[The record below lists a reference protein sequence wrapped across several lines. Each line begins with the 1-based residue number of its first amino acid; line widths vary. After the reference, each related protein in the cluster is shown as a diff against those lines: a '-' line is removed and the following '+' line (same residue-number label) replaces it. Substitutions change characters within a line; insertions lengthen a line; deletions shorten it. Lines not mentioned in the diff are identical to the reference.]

1 MFRRKSIGAWNQ
13 EWATDGDAAVASA
26 RLVVGKVNPFIKS
39 PPTFTSRG
47 QFVDKLLTN
56 NDLSRINGNKCIA
69 PQLSTLTDGSS
80 REVRPAGTAALH
92 QKIKHKGKAMKKATF
107 HMIAGLLAVGMVFG
121 ANFAQAQAGTLDPT
135 FGNGGTVTT
144 NFANGSAGVGAFEQS
159 NGDIVA
165 VAQVDFVQ
173 GEGTGIGLVRY
184 TSTGALDT
192 TFGTN
197 GITNTSFAGFI
208 FIPFGFAVQKNGDI
222 LVAGEALG
230 RGEAGRIEF
239 GLARYTANGILDATF
254 GKGGLVTTLVGVQVD
269 IPTAML
275 LQPNGKIVMAGFE
288 VGQEGVS
295 PGMMSMVRYNSNGGL
310 DTTFGT
316 GGISLVTDTITGP
329 DALAMLTN
337 GNYLAVGQHGNT
349 TGVVVELNSKGAL
362 LPKVTAGNLVAAL
375 SSSQS
380 GFSPTVFQANGD
392 YLVAVTS
399 CTDDSECRG
408 TKIGVSRFLETGKVD
423 TSFNAIG
430 FESLDPPQ
438 TTSVGNAIALL
449 ANGQIVVG
457 GLINLDSP
465 ILGGLARL
473 DSNGELDTTFGTTN
487 SFGGCCTVTSEQ
499 TFTGL
504 LIQTDGNIVAI
515 GELNGDLAL
524 ARYLAN

>member
-1 MFRRKSIGAWNQ
+1 
-13 EWATDGDAAVASA
+13 
-26 RLVVGKVNPFIKS
+26 
-39 PPTFTSRG
+39 
-47 QFVDKLLTN
+47 
-56 NDLSRINGNKCIA
+56 
-69 PQLSTLTDGSS
+69 
-80 REVRPAGTAALH
+80 
-92 QKIKHKGKAMKKATF
+92 MKRATF
-107 HMIAGLLAVGMVFG
+107 HMITGLLAMGLVFG

-144 NFANGSAGVGAFEQS
+144 NFANGSAGVGAFEQA

-173 GEGTGIGLVRY
+173 GAATGIGLVRY

-197 GITNTSFAGFI
+197 GITNTIFAGFT
-208 FIPFGFAVQKNGDI
+208 FTPFGFAVQKNGDI
-222 LVAGEALG
+222 LVAGEAISSAG
-230 RGEAGRIEF
+230 TGRIEF

-254 GKGGLVTTLVGVQVD
+254 GKGGLATTLVGTRVD
-269 IPTAML
+269 VPTAML

-288 VGQEGVS
+288 VGQDGVA
-295 PGMMSMVRYNSNGGL
+295 PGKMSMVRYNSNGSL
-310 DTTFGT
+310 DTTFGA
-316 GGISLVTDTITGP
+316 GGISLVTDIITGP
-329 DALAMLTN
+329 DALALLSN
-337 GNYLAVGQHGNT
+337 GNYLAVGQSGNT
-349 TGVVVELNSKGAL
+349 TGVVVELNAKGAL
-362 LPKVTAGNLVAAL
+362 LPKVTAGTLATEL

-392 YLVAVTS
+392 YIVAVTS
-399 CTDDSECRG
+399 CTDDSQCRG
-408 TKIGVSRFLETGKVD
+408 TKIGVSRFLETGKAD
-423 TSFNAIG
+423 TTFNAVS
-430 FESLDPPQ
+430 FESFDPTE
-438 TTSVGNAIALL
+438 TTSVGKALAVQ

-499 TFTGL
+499 TFTVL
-504 LIQTDGNIVAI
+504 LIQTDGNIVGI

>member
-1 MFRRKSIGAWNQ
+1 
-13 EWATDGDAAVASA
+13 
-26 RLVVGKVNPFIKS
+26 
-39 PPTFTSRG
+39 
-47 QFVDKLLTN
+47 
-56 NDLSRINGNKCIA
+56 
-69 PQLSTLTDGSS
+69 
-80 REVRPAGTAALH
+80 
-92 QKIKHKGKAMKKATF
+92 MKKATF
-107 HMIAGLLAVGMVFG
+107 HALTGLLAIGMVFG
-121 ANFAQAQAGTLDPT
+121 ANFAHAQAGTLDPT

-173 GEGTGIGLVRY
+173 GAATGIGLVRY

-192 TFGTN
+192 TFGKN

-208 FIPFGFAVQKNGDI
+208 FIPFGFAVQKDGDI

-239 GLARYTANGILDATF
+239 GLARYTSNGILDATF

-295 PGMMSMVRYNSNGGL
+295 PGMMSMVRYNSNGSL

-316 GGISLVTDTITGP
+316 GGISLVTDTISGP
-329 DALAMLTN
+329 DALAMLSN
-337 GNYLAVGQHGNT
+337 GNYLAVGQHGST
-349 TGVVVELNSKGAL
+349 TGVVVELNSKGVL
-362 LPKVTAGNLVAAL
+362 LSKVTAGTLVTAL

-380 GFSPTVFQANGD
+380 GFSPTIFQPNGD
-392 YLVAVTS
+392 YIVAVTT
-399 CTDDSECRG
+399 CTDDSQCRG
-408 TKIGVSRFLETGKVD
+408 TKIGVNRFLETGKVD
-423 TSFNAIG
+423 TTFNASA
-430 FESLDPPQ
+430 FESFDPTQ
-438 TTSVGNAIALL
+438 TTSEGKAIARQ

-473 DSNGELDTTFGTTN
+473 DANGELDTTFGTTN

-524 ARYLAN
+524 ARYLGN

>member
-1 MFRRKSIGAWNQ
+1 M
-13 EWATDGDAAVASA
+13 
-26 RLVVGKVNPFIKS
+26 
-39 PPTFTSRG
+39 
-47 QFVDKLLTN
+47 
-56 NDLSRINGNKCIA
+56 
-69 PQLSTLTDGSS
+69 
-80 REVRPAGTAALH
+80 
-92 QKIKHKGKAMKKATF
+92 
-107 HMIAGLLAVGMVFG
+107 GLAFG
-121 ANFAQAQAGTLDPT
+121 INFAQAQAGTLDPT
-135 FGNGGTVTT
+135 FGNGGVVSTS
-144 NFANGSAGVGAFEQS
+144 FANGSAGVGGFQQS

-173 GEGTGIGLVRY
+173 GEATGVGLVRY

-208 FIPFGFAVQKNGDI
+208 FTPFGFAVQKNGDI

-239 GLARYTANGILDATF
+239 GLARYTSNGILDATF
-254 GKGGLVTTLVGVQVD
+254 GNGGLATTLVGTRVD
-269 IPTAML
+269 VPTAML

-288 VGQEGVS
+288 VGQEGIA
-295 PGMMSMVRYNSNGGL
+295 PGKMSMVRYNSNGTL

-316 GGISLVTDTITGP
+316 GGVSLVTDTITGP
-329 DALAMLTN
+329 DSLALLSN
-337 GNYLAVGQHGNT
+337 GDYLAVGMNGSK
-349 TGVVVELNSKGAL
+349 TGVVVELTTKGVL
-362 LPKVTAGNLVAAL
+362 LSKVTEGTLATAL

-380 GFSPTVFQANGD
+380 GFSPTIFQANGD
-392 YLVAVTS
+392 YIVAVTS
-399 CTDDSECRG
+399 CTDDSQCRG
-408 TKIGVSRFLETGKVD
+408 TKIGVSRFLETGKLD
-423 TSFNAIG
+423 TTFNAIS
-430 FESLDPPQ
+430 FESFDPNQ
-438 TTSVGNAIALL
+438 TTSVGKAIALQ

-473 DSNGELDTTFGTTN
+473 DANGELDTTFGTTN

-515 GELNGDLAL
+515 GDLEGNLAL